1 MKSIQAMEQEIIDEF
16 SQFQGVDEKY
26 AHLFQLGDALP
37 EMDASFKD
45 EAHRVRGCQSTVWFH
60 FTQQEGRLYLQAE
73 SDSMVI
79 KGVAALLVRLVND
92 RKPEELKHLSFGFI
106 DQMKIW
112 KLAAEKNNGL
122 MAMLKHI
129 QQQVK
134 FYAENN
140 CPEVD

>member
-1 MKSIQAMEQEIIDEF
+1 MKSIQAMEKEIIDEF
-16 SQFQGVDEKY
+16 SQIQGIDEKY
-26 AHLFQLGDALP
+26 AHLFQLGEALP

-45 EAHRVRGCQSTVWFH
+45 ETHQVRGCQSIVWFQ

-92 RKPEELKHLSFGFI
+92 RTPEELNHLNLGFI

-122 MAMLKHI
+122 MAMLEHI

-134 FYAENN
+134 FYAEND